1 MAANSFEGSRLLSAT
16 AFLVRPIYANQ
27 RACQVCVGRD
37 PRMDAIRLPG
47 EIHVYRANHDSTMSR
62 HLVVKRH
69 EVFPV
74 DCQNGT
80 IPQYGVG
87 KDSLIRDPLIG
98 VPCLQGGH
106 DIVPEIAKLHY
117 R

>member
-1 MAANSFEGSRLLSAT
+1 
-16 AFLVRPIYANQ
+16 
-27 RACQVCVGRD
+27 
-37 PRMDAIRLPG
+37 
-47 EIHVYRANHDSTMSR
+47 
-62 HLVVKRH
+62 VVKRH

-80 IPQYGVG
+80 IPQYGEG
-87 KDSLIRDPLIG
+87 KDGLVRDPLVG

-106 DIVPEIAKLHY
+106 DFVPEFPKFHH